1 MTPDNLLDA
10 LRAQGRVAGQL
21 YAIPVED
28 VEALLKADPK
38 LTALLERVDAEALA
52 AEIYDAIGAIGIRE
66 VVLQVVWANLLAAAD
81 WPEVER
87 DDPLDGD
94 HVSAL
99 ASAGLGTDEDYGC
112 FGGNE
117 E

>member
-1 MTPDNLLDA
+1 MTTNDLLNA
-10 LRAQGRVAGQL
+10 LREQGRVAGQL

-28 VEALLKADPK
+28 VEALFKANPE
-38 LTALLERVDAEALA
+38 LIAMLEGVDAEALA
-52 AEIYDAIGAIGIRE
+52 AEIYDAIGAIGIQE
-66 VVLQVVWANLLAAAD
+66 MVMQVVWITILAAAA
-81 WPEVER
+81 WPELEQ

-94 HVSAL
+94 PVSAL